1 MCPGNARKVFVDCR
15 NVEHFAV
22 VAFFLR
28 GEFSLRNL
36 RTGQQKRMLLLFFY
50 RYQEQIKYRMSTDS
64 AAHVKTQDEN
74 VSYRLN
80 GHFGQVFGGLVR

>member
-36 RTGQQKRMLLLFFY
+36 RTGQQKRMLLLFFPIGTKNKSSIG
-50 RYQEQIKYRMSTDS
+50 RVLIVLHTS
-64 AAHVKTQDEN
+64 
-74 VSYRLN
+74 RLKLTLS
-80 GHFGQVFGGLVR
+80 VID

>member
-50 RYQEQIKYRMSTDS
+50 RYQEQIMCRTCTDS
-64 AAHVKTQDEN
+64 AAHVKTQDET
-74 VSYRLN
+74 VS
-80 GHFGQVFGGLVR
+80 LVEYLVAW